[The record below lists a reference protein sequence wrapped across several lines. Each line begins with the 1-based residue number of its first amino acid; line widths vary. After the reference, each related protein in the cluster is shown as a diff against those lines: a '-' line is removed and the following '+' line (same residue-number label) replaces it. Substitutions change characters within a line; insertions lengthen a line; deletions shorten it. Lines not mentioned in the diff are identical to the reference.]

1 MSTLQINVDEDI
13 KEKANT
19 LFRELGTTTSAAV
32 NMFLR
37 QSLIQRGL
45 PFQVRLGRQPNTE
58 TIAAL
63 DNVLNGKNLSRK
75 FANVDELMAD
85 ILGEESGE

>member
-1 MSTLQINVDEDI
+1 MTTLQINVDEEI

-45 PFQVRLGRQPNTE
+45 PFQVRLGNQPNIE
-58 TIAAL
+58 TAIAL
-63 DNVLNGKNLSRK
+63 DNVLNGKNLSAK
-75 FANVDELMAD
+75 FTNVDEMMTDLLD
-85 ILGEESGE
+85 NQSDE